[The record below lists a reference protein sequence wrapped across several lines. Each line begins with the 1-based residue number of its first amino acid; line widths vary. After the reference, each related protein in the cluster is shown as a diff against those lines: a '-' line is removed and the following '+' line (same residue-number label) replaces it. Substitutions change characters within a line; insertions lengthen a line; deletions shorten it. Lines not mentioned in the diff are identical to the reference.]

1 MIKFFWI
8 CKLVR
13 FRASFPFFFHLWDF
27 NIIWFVCNYFN
38 LLFLSVF
45 DSISGSARSTIIVSN
60 IYMDDGRRGYSIDSV
75 LGNGQNFYGDTDPS
89 DFFSETDSDEGD
101 NLFDDL

>member
-1 MIKFFWI
+1 
-8 CKLVR
+8 
-13 FRASFPFFFHLWDF
+13 
-27 NIIWFVCNYFN
+27 
-38 LLFLSVF
+38 
-45 DSISGSARSTIIVSN
+45 
-60 IYMDDGRRGYSIDSV
+60 MDDGRRGYSIDSV